1 MFIAIDYQSH
11 MDNYYL
17 TGNAFEEHNSMKTAH
32 YYASRGTKFLVIG
45 VDGRVTGERY
55 EVSGKSEARKLAK
68 ELSAK
73 AWNF

>member
-17 TGNAFEEHNSMKTAH
+17 TGNAFEGHNSMKTAH
-32 YYASRGTKFLVIG
+32 YYASRSTKFLVIG
-45 VDGRVTGERY
+45 VNGKLTDERY
-55 EVSGKSEARKLAK
+55 DVSGKAEARKLAK
-68 ELSAK
+68 ELSAT